1 MNQRNQSKSQLFMME
16 FLVVLLLFA
25 VCAAICISAFV
36 RADHI
41 SRDSVQL
48 NRALALAQ
56 SVAEEIKATGMIN
69 GEEPADLYNDDFY
82 VRIDRVVEDQILIA
96 DISVSRKDDA
106 NNKICQIQV
115 KKYLPEEG
123 RYEGND

>member
-16 FLVVLLLFA
+16 FLIVLLLFA
-25 VCAAICISAFV
+25 VCSAICISAFV

-48 NRALALAQ
+48 NRALTLAQ
-56 SVAEEIKATGMIN
+56 SVAEEIKATGLVN
-69 GEEPADLYNDDFY
+69 GEVPTYFFNDDFY

-96 DISVSRKDDA
+96 DITVSRKDDA
-106 NNKICQIQV
+106 NNRICQIQV
-115 KKYLPEEG
+115 KKYLAG
-123 RYEGND
+123 RGTL

>member
-1 MNQRNQSKSQLFMME
+1 MNQRSKPKSQLFLME

-25 VCAAICISAFV
+25 VCSAICISAFV

-48 NRALALAQ
+48 NRALTLGQ
-56 SVAEEIKATGMIN
+56 SIGEEVKATGLISGQEPDSYHN
-69 GEEPADLYNDDFY
+69 EEFF
-82 VRIDRVVEDQILIA
+82 VRIDKRVDDQMLIA
-96 DISVSRKDDA
+96 DITVSQKDDI
-106 NNKICQIQV
+106 NNTLCQIQV

>member
-48 NRALALAQ
+48 NRALTLAQ
-56 SVAEEIKATGMIN
+56 SVAEEIKATGMVN
-69 GEEPADLYNDDFY
+69 GEEPGDLYNDDFY
-82 VRIDRVVEDQILIA
+82 VRIDRVVEDQMLIA
-96 DISVSRKDDA
+96 DISVSRKDDS

>member
-25 VCAAICISAFV
+25 VCGAICISAFV

-48 NRALALAQ
+48 NRALTLAQ
-56 SVAEEIKATGMIN
+56 SVAEEIKATGLIN
-69 GEEPADLYNDDFY
+69 GEEPENLYNDEFFLR
-82 VRIDRVVEDQILIA
+82 VDRVVEDQIMIA
-96 DISVSRKDDA
+96 DITVSPKDDA

-123 RYEGND
+123 RYERND

>member
-41 SRDSVQL
+41 SRESVQL
-48 NRALALAQ
+48 NRALTLAQ
-56 SVAEEIKATGMIN
+56 SIGEEIKATGMIN
-69 GEEPADLYNDDFY
+69 GEEPDSLTKDNFY
-82 VRIDRVVEDQILIA
+82 VRINRVVEDQMLIA
-96 DISVSRKDDA
+96 DITVSQKDDA
-106 NNKICQIQV
+106 NKSICGIQV

>member
-48 NRALALAQ
+48 NRALTLAQ
-56 SVAEEIKATGMIN
+56 SVAEEIKATGMVS

-82 VRIDRVVEDQILIA
+82 VRINRVVEDQILIA
-96 DISVSRKDDA
+96 NITVSRKEDA
-106 NNKICQIQV
+106 NNTICQIQV
-115 KKYLPEEG
+115 KKYLLEEG
-123 RYEGND
+123 RYEVND

>member
-48 NRALALAQ
+48 NRALTLAQ
-56 SVAEEIKATGMIN
+56 SVAEEIKATGMVN
-69 GEEPADLYNDDFY
+69 GEEPGDLYNDDFY
-82 VRIDRVVEDQILIA
+82 VRIDRVVEDQMLIA
-96 DISVSRKDDA
+96 DNSVSRKDDA
-106 NNKICQIQV
+106 NNRICQIQV